1 MSDLIPQETE
11 SKQYYKEDLLYK
23 MFGINAELLI
33 DHAWGYEP
41 CTMEEVKQYRPENS
55 STGTGQVLQ
64 HPYTAEKA
72 KLIVKEMT
80 DLLVL
85 DLVKKK
91 NTTDQLTLTI
101 GYDRESLTDEKVRK
115 EYTGTVK
122 SDYYGR
128 PVPKHAHGTTNL
140 KRHTSSTKVIMDA
153 VLQLFD
159 EIVDPR
165 LLVRR
170 VNITANRLPDEKE
183 AAQQE
188 CFEQMDLF
196 SMGLLA
202 ETKQEDQNPE
212 KEKKMQ
218 EAILQIQRRYGKNA
232 LLKGRNLEEGAMTR
246 ERNRQIGGHKA

>member
-1 MSDLIPQETE
+1 
-11 SKQYYKEDLLYK
+11 
-23 MFGINAELLI
+23 
-33 DHAWGYEP
+33 
-41 CTMEEVKQYRPENS
+41 
-55 STGTGQVLQ
+55 
-64 HPYTAEKA
+64 
-72 KLIVKEMT
+72 
-80 DLLVL
+80 
-85 DLVKKK
+85 
-91 NTTDQLTLTI
+91 
-101 GYDRESLTDEKVRK
+101 
-115 EYTGTVK
+115 
-122 SDYYGR
+122 
-128 PVPKHAHGTTNL
+128 
-140 KRHTSSTKVIMDA
+140 MDA

-170 VNITANRLPDEKE
+170 VNITANRLLDEKE

-232 LLKGRNLEEGAMTR
+232 LLKGMNLEEGAMTQ